1 LVKQCKRILFR
12 LAAMERKMSQSLESI
27 LAGAGDLVHF
37 LRNQQV
43 GPNVYP
49 GVPAE
54 FSNWRDEQRGWA
66 ETCVL
71 FNQSYHMAELMVE
84 GPGAFDFLNGLGIN
98 SFKGFVPGKAKQF
111 VPVTYYGHVIGDVI
125 LFYLAEEK
133 FNLVG
138 RAPTLNWLMFH
149 GQGKEGVTLT
159 YDERTAARPDPENR
173 RHYRYQV
180 QGPNA
185 AAVIADATGQP
196 APDLK
201 FFNMCLMEIGGKQV
215 HALRHGMAGQPGYE
229 LMGPWAERDAVHGA
243 LVEAGAKHG
252 MKLVGGRTY
261 SSNTIESGWI
271 PSPLPGIYTGDL
283 LKPYR
288 DWLTAN
294 HYEAKASVGGS
305 YVPDSVEGYYLTPWD
320 LGYGPF
326 VKFDHDFVGREALE
340 KMATQPQRRKVTLA
354 LDDDSVTEVIY
365 GQFGAVRS
373 GAELRPKYMEFPS
386 AVYSMHPFD
395 RVEKDGKLIGLS
407 TWISYTAN
415 EGKMLTLAMLD
426 EEFAA
431 PGTEVDFIWGEP
443 GGGTSKPTVEKHK
456 QVTIRAVVA
465 PVPYSEV
472 ARTSYAESWRTKA
485 S

>member
-1 LVKQCKRILFR
+1 MAKSLTSV
-12 LAAMERKMSQSLESI
+12 LAEQSDI
-27 LAGAGDLVHF
+27 THF

-98 SFKGFVPGKAKQF
+98 SFKGFVVDKAKQF
-111 VPVTYYGHVIGDVI
+111 VPVTHYGHVIGDVI
-125 LFYLAEEK
+125 LFYLAENQ

-149 GQGKEGVTLT
+149 ARDRSDVTVT

-180 QGPNA
+180 QGPNSNK
-185 AAVIADATGQP
+185 VIEAATGKA

-201 FFNMCLMEIGGKQV
+201 FFNMCWMEIGGKKV
-215 HALRHGMAGQPGYE
+215 RALRHGMAGQPGYE
-229 LMGPWAERDAVHGA
+229 LFGPWEDRDAVHSA
-243 LVEAGAKHG
+243 LVEAGRAQG

-271 PSPLPGIYTGDL
+271 PSPLPGIYTGEAL
-283 LKPYR
+283 QPYR

-305 YVPDSVEGYYLTPWD
+305 YVPDSVEGYYLNPWD

-326 VKFDHDFVGREALE
+326 VKFDHDFIGRDALE
-340 KMATQPQRRKVTLA
+340 KMASQPQRKKVTLA
-354 LDDDSVTEVIY
+354 LDDDSVTSAIFA
-365 GQFGAVRS
+365 QFGK
-373 GAELRPKYMEFPS
+373 GELRPKYMEFPS
-386 AVYSMHPFD
+386 AVYAMHPFD
-395 RVEKDGKLIGLS
+395 RVEKDGKLVGLS
-407 TWISYTAN
+407 TWIAYTAN

-426 EEFAA
+426 EEFAT

-443 GGGTSKPTVEKHK
+443 DGGTSKPTVEAHK
-456 QVTIRAVVA
+456 QVAIKAVVA

-472 ARTSYAESWRTKA
+472 ARTSYATSWRNKEA
-485 S
+485 A